1 MVRKKKKKV
10 EDLLKELDGSMSY
23 LSYQFRIPGM
33 QPNDIK
39 QELTLKILE
48 DWKIYK
54 NKKREKG
61 FWFLRCKWHLLNMLK
76 SSQREPLNLS
86 VNIKILNQK

>member
-1 MVRKKKKKV
+1 MIRKKKKKV
-10 EDLLKELDGSMSY
+10 EDLLKELDESMSY

-33 QPNDIK
+33 QPKDIK

-48 DWKIYK
+48 DWKEYK
-54 NKKREKG
+54 NKKRGKG
-61 FWFLRCKWHLLNMLK
+61 FFFLRLKWHLLNILK
-76 SSQREPLNLS
+76 SSQRNPLNLS